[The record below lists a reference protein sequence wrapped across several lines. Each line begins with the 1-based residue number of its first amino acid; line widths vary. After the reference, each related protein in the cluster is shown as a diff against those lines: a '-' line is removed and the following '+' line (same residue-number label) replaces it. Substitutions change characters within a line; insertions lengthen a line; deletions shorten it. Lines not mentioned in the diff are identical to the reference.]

1 MRVDE
6 DESLAEDTLTSRVL
20 ISIQVQKRRQQ
31 VLHTIFNG
39 GKSNSDTKGLKT
51 PPQEFK
57 LGKEKQSSLK
67 VPLGSMY
74 LT

>member
-6 DESLAEDTLTSRVL
+6 DEGLAEDTLTS
-20 ISIQVQKRRQQ
+20 IQVQERGQQ
-31 VLHTIFNG
+31 VLYTIFNG
-39 GKSNSDTKGLKT
+39 GKSNSDMKGLKT
-51 PPQEFK
+51 PLHEFK

>member
-1 MRVDE
+1 MTVDE
-6 DESLAEDTLTSRVL
+6 DEGLAEDTLTS
-20 ISIQVQKRRQQ
+20 IQVQERGQQ
-31 VLHTIFNG
+31 VLYTIFNG
-39 GKSNSDTKGLKT
+39 GKSNSDMKGLKT
-51 PPQEFK
+51 PLHEFK

>member
-6 DESLAEDTLTSRVL
+6 DEGLAEDTLTSRVL
-20 ISIQVQKRRQQ
+20 ISIQVQERRQQ
-31 VLHTIFNG
+31 VLYTIFNG
-39 GKSNSDTKGLKT
+39 GKSNSDMKGLKT
-51 PPQEFK
+51 PLHEFK